1 MEKSDRV
8 FPDIM
13 TIFNDLIQIVLIDI
27 KYRSRAINYKI
38 YLRFMQKSQPSG
50 NFVLKLRIIS

>member
-38 YLRFMQKSQPSG
+38 YLRFMQKSQPLG
-50 NFVLKLRIIS
+50 NFV